1 MTIDIERLK
10 HDLDYWLEVAPE
22 GAEFYSVEAFKYKAG
37 WIKDEPGKTGYH
49 FVREA
54 SLSWSFVR
62 AENIPQDCTLIPRP
76 SPAWDG
82 SGLPVEGTV
91 CRMRLAFRTE
101 DRITITYMGDGV
113 FCYRAEN
120 GMEYT
125 GSLSDAAF
133 EPLKTEKERVCEFW
147 RAKMPYPGSNSTM
160 LDMEALYD
168 AGALKMP
175 GGEV

>member
-10 HDLDYWLEVAPE
+10 HDLDYWNKHAPE
-22 GAEFYSVEAFKYKAG
+22 GATHYVEDECVFPWRKREEAEYYKRNGA
-37 WIKDEPGKTGYH
+37 WARLPGPPEGD
-49 FVREA
+49 V
-54 SLSWSFVR
+54 V
-62 AENIPQDCTLIPRP
+62 IPRP

-133 EPLKTEKERVCEFW
+133 EPLKTEKERVCEYW

-160 LDMEALYD
+160 LDLEALYD

-175 GGEV
+175 GGE